1 MNEAVIRPREDAVNV
16 NDLERRRFPPDRL
29 GTLGPHSV
37 WLAGAVFW
45 SLIVMSLILQFAE
58 IQRWRDKIENLDPLF
73 ADYGLVLLDEDLLF
87 GVAPATKAAQEA
99 GIRRGD
105 WIIAVNGDDYSV
117 YTNDIAIY
125 AMTAPQVARLIR
137 DAGTDPIT
145 FAVQNQEESNAELA
159 DEAAG
164 LDTED
169 KQYWRLVE
177 LKRSPAARN
186 LPSIPAEITRRW
198 VLKGIKWTIA
208 GLLFLSAIYLWWKK
222 RRELVNVA
230 VACAIAIYAG
240 RVDSLPR
247 FEEVSLGLVTLLGLV
262 SSLGVG
268 LFILTLPALPDGRYR
283 PVAARWIMLAGLF
296 VIGTGLLYAGMAMIP
311 WEFVKGNSRAY
322 LAIQN
327 ILGPTTRDGQP
338 LLLLAAIALALL
350 KFLRTPMGA
359 ERQQVKL
366 ITLGLTAGFVA
377 MAAQYIWKFIRS
389 WLQQTGTND
398 IVVAVIGDIVG
409 VLTDIAPLLIVL
421 GVIAAQ
427 LRYRL
432 NDADSF
438 ISRTAAYG
446 VVTALITTLWGSLTT
461 WTTAALASVGGAEG
475 ASAISAMLAAA
486 VFVPAR
492 KRVLDW
498 TESRFQPALVRMRSL
513 PAKIRSLAHDHD
525 PAEIGR
531 AALQATVRGIGA
543 RYGAIALAE
552 RQGYVVIAAES
563 VSPAQVA
570 MFLAHGHENGGDGT
584 DRIELDFPLRVD
596 LGDLV
601 GPVGVLLLGPRSDGA
616 GYSSDE
622 KEALYLLKGPLS
634 EALRATARRASR
646 NGAIAAVLERLEA
659 RIDAMEARQGG

>member
-1 MNEAVIRPREDAVNV
+1 MNEAVTRPREDAVNV
-16 NDLERRRFPPDRL
+16 NDLELRRFPPDRL
-29 GTLGPHSV
+29 GTLGPRSV
-37 WLAGAVFW
+37 WLAGALFW
-45 SLIVMSLILQFAE
+45 SLILMSLTLQFAE

-87 GVAPATKAAQEA
+87 GVAPATEAAHKA

-105 WIIAVNGDDYSV
+105 RIIAVNGDDYSV
-117 YTNDIAIY
+117 YTDDAAIY
-125 AMTAPQVARLIR
+125 MMTVPQVARLIR

-145 FAVQNQEESNAELA
+145 FAVQNREESNAELA

-164 LDTED
+164 RDTED
-169 KQYWRLVE
+169 KQYWRLVD
-177 LKRSPAARN
+177 LKRSPSARN
-186 LPSIPAEITRRW
+186 LPSVPFEITRRW
-198 VLKGIKWTIA
+198 VLKGISWTIA

-222 RRELVNVA
+222 RRELINVA

-268 LFILTLPALPDGRYR
+268 LFIMTLPALPDGRYR
-283 PVAARWIMLAGLF
+283 PMAARWIMVAGLL
-296 VIGTGLLYAGMAMIP
+296 VIGTGLLYAGMTMIP
-311 WEFVKGNSRAY
+311 WEFVKGISRAY
-322 LAIQN
+322 FAIQST
-327 ILGPTTRDGQP
+327 LAQLTRDGQP
-338 LLLLAAIALALL
+338 LLLLIAIALALL
-350 KFLRTPMGA
+350 KFLRTPMGD

-366 ITLGLTAGFVA
+366 ITLGLVAGFVA

-389 WLQQTGTND
+389 WLQQTSTTD
-398 IVVAVIGDIVG
+398 IVIAVIEDIVS

-421 GVIAAQ
+421 GVIASQ

-461 WTTAALASVGGAEG
+461 WTTAALGSFGGAQS
-475 ASAISAMLAAA
+475 ASAISAMLAAV

-525 PAEIGR
+525 PGEIGG
-531 AALQATVRGIGA
+531 AALQATVKGIGA
-543 RYGAIALAE
+543 RYGAIALSE
-552 RQGYVVIAAES
+552 RTRDVVIAAEN
-563 VSPAQVA
+563 VSPAEVA
-570 MFLAHGHENGGDGT
+570 AFLARGPENGGAVT
-584 DRIELDFPLRVD
+584 DKIELDFPLRVD
-596 LGDLV
+596 LRDLI
-601 GPVGVLLLGPRSDGA
+601 GPVGVLLVGPRSDGA

-622 KEALYLLKGPLS
+622 REALDLLKGPLS
-634 EALRATARRASR
+634 ETLRATARRASR
-646 NGAIAAVLERLEA
+646 NVAIAALLERLEA
-659 RIDAMEARQGG
+659 RIEAMEARQSG